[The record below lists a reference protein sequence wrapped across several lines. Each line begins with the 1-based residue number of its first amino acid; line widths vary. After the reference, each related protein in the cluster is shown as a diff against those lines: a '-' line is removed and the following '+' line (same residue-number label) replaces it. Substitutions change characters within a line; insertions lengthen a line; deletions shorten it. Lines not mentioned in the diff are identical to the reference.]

1 MADSFIQ
8 YPADTGNTG
17 KRLRT
22 TTNDVGG
29 FAVHS
34 QYVYLCYGTTTAT
47 VSSAG
52 ALKVDNSGNTQPV
65 SLATGTNT
73 LTIGAGGTLA
83 VTGPLTDVQL
93 RATPVPVSGSFYP
106 ATQTIS
112 GSVSVG
118 TVSIAGTLPVSG
130 TFYQPTQPVN
140 GTVSLAG
147 TIPVSGTFYQ
157 PTQPISGTVS
167 VGTVSISNTVAVAGT
182 FYQATQ
188 PVSGPLTDT
197 QLRASAVP
205 VSGTFYQPT
214 QPVSGTF
221 WQATQPVSGT
231 FWQATQPVSGPLTDT
246 QLRASAVPVSGTFY
260 PVTQPVSGT
269 VSIAGTVP
277 VSGTFFQGTQPVS
290 GTFWQATQPVSGT
303 FWQATQPVSLSGQ
316 SISIGDSTGKAVVG
330 TTGTLTSTATTAD
343 QVIVTYTVTAGKT
356 LYLQA
361 FKAMVMLTTYAATAT
376 NFGTFSLQIGGT
388 TKYTVLN
395 AHAGIVN
402 PQGESFGE
410 PLPIAAGTVVRI
422 VCTPAAATSFLWRGN
437 LIGYEK

>member
-47 VSSAG
+47 ISSAG
-52 ALKVDNSGNTQPV
+52 ALKVDNSANVQPV

-83 VTGPLTDVQL
+83 VTGPLTDAQL

-118 TVSIAGTLPVSG
+118 TVSIAGTVPVSG

-167 VGTVSISNTVAVAGT
+167 VGTVSINNTVAVAGT

-188 PVSGPLTDT
+188 PVSGPLTDM

-246 QLRASAVPVSGTFY
+246 QLRASALPVSGTFY
-260 PVTQPVSGT
+260 PV
-269 VSIAGTVP
+269 
-277 VSGTFFQGTQPVS
+277 TQPVS

-316 SISIGDSTGKAVVG
+316 SLSIGDSTGKAIVG
-330 TTGTLTSTATTAD
+330 TTNTITSTATTAD

-376 NFGTFSLQIGGT
+376 NFGTFSLQIGGV

-402 PQGESFGE
+402 PQGESFAE
-410 PLPIAAGTVVRI
+410 PLPIAAGVVVRI

>member
-8 YPADTGNTG
+8 YPADAANTG

-22 TTNDVGG
+22 ATVDVGG

-47 VSSAG
+47 ISSAG
-52 ALKVDNSGNTQPV
+52 ALKVDNSANVQPV

-83 VTGPLTDVQL
+83 VTGPLTDAQL
-93 RATPVPVSGSFYP
+93 RAMAVPVSGSFYP

-118 TVSIAGTLPVSG
+118 TVSIAGTL
-130 TFYQPTQPVN
+130 
-140 GTVSLAG
+140 
-147 TIPVSGTFYQ
+147 PVSGTFYQ

-197 QLRASAVP
+197 QLRATPVP

-316 SISIGDSTGKAVVG
+316 SLSIGDSTGKAVVG

-361 FKAMVMLTTYAATAT
+361 FKAMVMLTTYATTAT
-376 NFGTFSLQIGGT
+376 NYGTFSLQIGGVS
-388 TKYTVLN
+388 KYTVLN

-402 PQGESFGE
+402 PQGESFAE